1 MKIVL
6 LKDLKGKGKK
16 GDIIE
21 VNNGYANNFLIPNGY
36 ALAGTATNL
45 NEAKQAQAS
54 NAYKAEQERLAA
66 VALGE
71 KIKNV
76 TPVISIKCGENGKTF
91 GSVTNKEVS
100 EALESLGLNV
110 DKKKIELATIKAVG
124 TYTATLR
131 LHPTV
136 IVKMNVNVVPQQ

>member
-36 ALAGTATNL
+36 ALAGTNTNL

-54 NAYKAEQERLAA
+54 NAYKAEQERLSA

-71 KIKNV
+71 KLKDTKV
-76 TPVISIKCGENGKTF
+76 VCKIKCGENGKTF
-91 GSVTNKEVS
+91 GSVTNKEIA
-100 EALESLGLNV
+100 EELANIGYNV
-110 DKKKIELATIKAVG
+110 DKKKIEISTIKQIG
-124 TYTATLR
+124 LFTATVR

-136 IVKMNVNVVPQQ
+136 VIKLSLEVIPQ

>member
-16 GDIIE
+16 GEIIE

-36 ALAGTATNL
+36 AIAGTATNL

-54 NAYKAEQERLAA
+54 NAYKAEQERLHA
-66 VALGE
+66 VELGE
-71 KIKNV
+71 KIKNI
-76 TPVISIKCGENGKTF
+76 TLTLPIKCGANGKTF
-91 GSVTNKEVS
+91 GSVTNKEIAD
-100 EALESLGLNV
+100 ALLLKNLEV
-110 DKKKIELATIKAVG
+110 DKKKIDIQTIKSVGKYIATIK
-124 TYTATLR
+124 

-136 IVKMNVNVVPQQ
+136 SVKLNFEVVAE

>member
-6 LKDLKGKGKK
+6 IKDLKGKGKK

-54 NAYKAEQERLAA
+54 KAYNAEQDRLHA
-66 VALGE
+66 VELGE
-71 KIKNV
+71 KIKNTSV
-76 TPVISIKCGENGKTF
+76 TVKIKCGNGGKTF
-91 GSVTNKEVS
+91 GSVTNKEIS
-100 EALESLGLNV
+100 DALYTQGLVV
-110 DKKKIELATIKAVG
+110 DKKKIDISTIKAVG
-124 TYTATLR
+124 TYTATLK

-136 IVKMNVNVVPQQ
+136 SIKLTVNVIPE

>member
-36 ALAGTATNL
+36 ALAGTNTNL

-66 VALGE
+66 VSLGE
-71 KIKNV
+71 KLKSV
-76 TPVISIKCGENGKTF
+76 KATCHIKCGENGKTF
-91 GSVTNKEVS
+91 GSVTNKEIADALS
-100 EALESLGLNV
+100 EMNLDV
-110 DKKKIELATIKAVG
+110 DKKKIEIATIKQTG
-124 TYTATLR
+124 LYTATVR

-136 IVKMNVNVVPQQ
+136 VIKLAVEVLPL

>member
-16 GDIIE
+16 GEIIE

-54 NAYKAEQERLAA
+54 NAYKAEQERLKA
-66 VALGE
+66 VEMGE
-71 KIKNV
+71 KMKDVIV
-76 TPVISIKCGENGKTF
+76 TLPIKCGATGKTF
-91 GSVTNKEVS
+91 GSVTNKEIA
-100 EALESLGLNV
+100 EALSKLGFDV
-110 DKKKIELATIKAVG
+110 DKKKIDIDTIKQVG
-124 TYTATLR
+124 QYTATVK

-136 IVKMNVNVVPQQ
+136 SIKLACNVVAE

>member
-36 ALAGTATNL
+36 AKAGTATNL

-66 VALGE
+66 VDLG
-71 KIKNV
+71 KKLKDTKAV
-76 TPVISIKCGENGKTF
+76 CKIKCGNGGKTF
-91 GSVTNKEVS
+91 GSVTNKEIS
-100 EALESLGLNV
+100 ESLSAMGLDV
-110 DKKKIELATIKAVG
+110 DKKKIDITTIKATG
-124 TYTATLR
+124 IYTAKVK

-136 IVKMNVNVVPQQ
+136 IVNLQIEVIPE

>member
-54 NAYKAEQERLAA
+54 NAYKAEQERLKA
-66 VALGE
+66 VEIGE
-71 KIKNV
+71 KIKNITV
-76 TPVISIKCGENGKTF
+76 TLPIKCGANGKTF
-91 GSVTNKEVS
+91 GSVTNKEI
-100 EALESLGLNV
+100 AESLTQLGYDI
-110 DKKKIELATIKAVG
+110 DKKKIMIDTIKQVG
-124 TYTATLR
+124 TYTATVK

-136 IVKMNVNVVPQQ
+136 SVKINISVIAE